1 MYKKIIFSVFTLSL
15 VATVGIIYAKK
26 KPAYVYQFPLTIES
40 PEKIEEDFQ
49 KQVSFYL
56 KRLKRNPS
64 SFQDTAIISQLYAAQ
79 GKNSGLINY
88 FQLAQNY
95 AFKSIYYTH
104 YFNTTAYF
112 VLADIA
118 QTEHQFPKSILYAQ
132 KILKE
137 KPRSPEAFLILVK
150 AYLALGNLVEANH
163 YADELIS
170 VMPSESAYTFRA
182 IVLSNQGR
190 DDEAILDF
198 EEALKIEEDDPVQA
212 SFTRVM
218 YARFYITNY
227 NSKKGSLNFA
237 EDLLKEALR
246 ITPTSHL
253 ALGLTGDFFEKDNN
267 NYKAAIKFYKA
278 AFSESKL
285 LIYLLKEARAHK
297 LLGEEA
303 FAQALYKQT
312 EILLRDDLRK
322 NKNANN
328 NELIRLLLERGNSK
342 DYPEAMRL
350 AFNERKIRGNPET
363 LILLSW
369 ALEMNNHLVE
379 ARRVLRDVLA
389 KNYRSDEI
397 YIRAISIEDKLKNS
411 NLAKL
416 YRNNLLTS
424 SI

>member
-1 MYKKIIFSVFTLSL
+1 MCKKIILSL
-15 VATVGIIYAKK
+15 LALSMVATLGIIYAKK
-26 KPAYVYQFPLTIES
+26 KPAYVYHFPVSIDS

-49 KQVSFYL
+49 KQVSFYQ
-56 KRLKRNPS
+56 KRLKRNPT
-64 SFQDTAIISQLYAAQ
+64 SFQDTAIMAQLYAAQ
-79 GKNSGLINY
+79 GKNNGLKNY
-88 FQLAQNY
+88 FQIAQNY
-95 AFKSIYYTH
+95 AFKSIH
-104 YFNTTAYF
+104 YVHFFNTAAYF
-112 VLADIA
+112 ILADIA
-118 QTEHQFPKSILYAQ
+118 LEEHQFPKSIVYAQ
-132 KILKE
+132 RILRE

-150 AYLALGNLVEANH
+150 AHLALGNLVEANH
-163 YADELIS
+163 YADELIN

-190 DDEAILDF
+190 DEEAILDF
-198 EEALKIEEDDPVQA
+198 EEALKVEEDNPVQA

-218 YARFYITNY
+218 YARFYIANY

-253 ALGLTGDFFEKDNN
+253 ALGLTGVFFEKDNS

-278 AFSESKL
+278 AFSESKQ
-285 LIYLLKEARAHK
+285 LIYILKEARAHK
-297 LLGEEA
+297 FLGEEE

-312 EILLRDDLRK
+312 ETLLRDDLRK
-322 NKNANN
+322 NKSAHSND
-328 NELIRLLLERGNSK
+328 LIRLLLERGNSK

-369 ALEMNNHLVE
+369 ALEMNNHLIE
-379 ARRVLRDVLA
+379 ARRVVRDVLA

-424 SI
+424 SL